1 MKPVITIQIIRPQIE
16 DLAPSDR
23 KLLIEELAKDI
34 AEQIL
39 KQEELRQMHESIAY
53 WQKRLIDWE
62 IEDRINE
69 IKYGQLRSSIEK
81 H

>member
-1 MKPVITIQIIRPQIE
+1 VKPVITIQIIRPQIE